1 MMKKFSDVMNSISK
15 MWKKL
20 NVEEK
25 NVLAMLIAGTYT
37 K

>member
-1 MMKKFSDVMNSISK
+1 MKKFNEVMDIISK

-20 NVEEK
+20 NAEEK
-25 NVLAMLIAGTYT
+25 NVLAMFIAGIND

>member
-1 MMKKFSDVMNSISK
+1 MKKFSEVMGIISK

-20 NVEEK
+20 KVEEK
-25 NVLAMLIAGTYT
+25 NVLAMFIAGIND

>member
-1 MMKKFSDVMNSISK
+1 MDIISK

-25 NVLAMLIAGTYT
+25 NVLAMFIAGIND